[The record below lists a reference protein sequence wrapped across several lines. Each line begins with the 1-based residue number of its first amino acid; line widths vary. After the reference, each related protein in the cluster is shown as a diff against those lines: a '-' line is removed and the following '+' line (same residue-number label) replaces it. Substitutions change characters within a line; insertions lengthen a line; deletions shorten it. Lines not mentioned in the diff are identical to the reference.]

1 MSVHMIDGLS
11 EEELDRMERRVAAAT
26 VGPWLPESDE
36 AELAT
41 NVSVIELGLCNEL
54 GTFKS
59 IELVGASAADHEFI
73 VNARQDMPRLLQEVR
88 QLRARLQSLNLSLD
102 DLQPHTLRGAGEEA
116 FLLSPSM

>member
-1 MSVHMIDGLS
+1 MSMHSFDELS

-26 VGPWLPESDE
+26 LGPWLPEGDE
-36 AELAT
+36 AELTT
-41 NVSVIELGLCNEL
+41 NVSIIELGLCNEL

-88 QLRARLQSLNLSLD
+88 ALRARLQSISD
-102 DLQPHTLRGAGEEA
+102 DLEPHMRGAGEEA

>member
-1 MSVHMIDGLS
+1 MQPCDVLS

-26 VGPWLPESDE
+26 VGPWLPDSDE
-36 AELAT
+36 TA

-73 VNARQDMPRLLQEVR
+73 VNARQDIPRLLHEVR
-88 QLRARLQSLNLSLD
+88 HLRARLQSLNTAMD
-102 DLQPHTLRGAGEEA
+102 DLEPHLRGAGEEA
-116 FLLSPSM
+116 FLLSRSM

>member
-1 MSVHMIDGLS
+1 MSMHAFDQLS

-26 VGPWLPESDE
+26 VGPWLPESAE
-36 AELAT
+36 AA
-41 NVSVIELGLCNEL
+41 NVSVIELGSCNEL

-73 VNARQDMPRLLQEVR
+73 VNARQDIPRLLQEVR
-88 QLRARLQSLNLSLD
+88 QLRARLQSLNTSLD
-102 DLQPHTLRGAGEEA
+102 DIESHMRSAGEEV

>member
-1 MSVHMIDGLS
+1 MSMHAFAELS

-26 VGPWLPESDE
+26 VGPWLPESAE
-36 AELAT
+36 AA

-73 VNARQDMPRLLQEVR
+73 VNARQDIPRLLQEVR
-88 QLRARLQSLNLSLD
+88 QLRARLQTLNTSMD
-102 DLQPHTLRGAGEEA
+102 DIESHMRSAGEEV